1 MTSVADIVLA
11 KIRAGYT
18 TKPKQP
24 KHIYKPSQKIIPI
37 PGEQWLTIEGFPN
50 YKISNLGRIQSTAR
64 GNTRLLEHK
73 PIKHGNNH
81 YQKVSLCHNK
91 TRKDQM
97 LHRLVYETFSGQKA
111 NKIWH
116 INRDTIDNRYENLE
130 NITQAELNRRT
141 KTIKV

>member
-1 MTSVADIVLA
+1 MSYADEILA
-11 KIRAGYT
+11 KIRADIDT
-18 TKPKQP
+18 PRPKKTKPKKQTP
-24 KHIYKPSQKIIPI
+24 QVPDL
-37 PGEQWLTIEGFPN
+37 PGEQWSTIEGFPN

-97 LHRLVYETFSGQKA
+97 LHRLVYETFSGQKP